1 MSGEPTMTAA
11 AASARVAVK
20 MEFLRMVNLVSC

>member
-1 MSGEPTMTAA
+1 MTAA